1 MAMHVVTRLERA
13 GYRIGYS
20 ALFSNPTPQLLAMKL
35 DETEKGKE
43 KPDELLPSKS
53 LEENVS
59 VAYET
64 NWVRHLLGDVLLT
77 GATGFLGSHVLKEL
91 LLRNGGRI
99 YCLVRRSE
107 KLTGWERLQ
116 EVMRFYFG
124 TALDAHL
131 RRIQVV
137 EGDFLTASLPPTKTP
152 LTVINCA
159 ALVKHFAA
167 VEDLQKNNVEGPLRL
182 ADYCMKKGHRLV
194 QISTLPIGV
203 ANAYVRSKMDA
214 EERLLALTT
223 KGLSLKIVRLGN
235 LSPRF
240 SDGALQ
246 QQYEKNVTMALLRTV
261 ALVGCYP
268 HEAQNVMLDF
278 TPVDE
283 AAKALLLLAET
294 PGNCDVYHLFNP
306 QLLSMGELSS
316 MLKFVGV
323 IAEPVHQAIF
333 EERISRL
340 MQQSAMAT
348 KLTAALAWYKE
359 LPMPDITFRNHP
371 DNQKTEALLSR
382 CRYQWPVLTASYFQR
397 FLPKM

>member
-1 MAMHVVTRLERA
+1 M
-13 GYRIGYS
+13 
-20 ALFSNPTPQLLAMKL
+20 
-35 DETEKGKE
+35 
-43 KPDELLPSKS
+43 
-53 LEENVS
+53 
-59 VAYET
+59 
-64 NWVRHLLGDVLLT
+64 
-77 GATGFLGSHVLKEL
+77 
-91 LLRNGGRI
+91 
-99 YCLVRRSE
+99 
-107 KLTGWERLQ
+107 
-116 EVMRFYFG
+116 
-124 TALDAHL
+124 
-131 RRIQVV
+131 
-137 EGDFLTASLPPTKTP
+137 
-152 LTVINCA
+152 
-159 ALVKHFAA
+159 
-167 VEDLQKNNVEGPLRL
+167 QKNNVEGPLRL

-261 ALVGCYP
+261 PLVGCYP

-294 PGNCDVYHLFNP
+294 PGNCDVYHLFNS
-306 QLLSMGELSS
+306 QLLSMGELSA
-316 MLKFVGV
+316 MLKFAGV
-323 IAEPVHQAIF
+323 IAEPVPQAIF

-382 CRYQWPVLTASYFQR
+382 CRYYWPVLTASYFQR